1 MSASRIDR
9 TGSDQ
14 RPGFSLV
21 ELLVV
26 ITIIGTLV
34 GLGMEGVQ
42 KVREAAR
49 RTQCLNNLHQIGVA
63 FEGYMDVRGVGARY
77 PDAASLPTAFPKK
90 PTMVTILAPF
100 IEKDTKVFNCPGD
113 FAHCFQQEG
122 LSYEYFGWRAAGK
135 TRAEFQRDRSSST
148 IWIMGD
154 FGGYPPGACNCDATT
169 WDASDLLSTDGTSS
183 GTSSSASSSSA
194 GSGPVVLIDFHLGG
208 KNFLFLDGHADNGV
222 SAY

>member
-1 MSASRIDR
+1 MSANRIDR
-9 TGSDQ
+9 SRSDR

-49 RTQCLNNLHQIGVA
+49 RTQCLNNLHQIGIA
-63 FEGYMDVRGVGARY
+63 FEGYMDVARRGGALSGRGQ
-77 PDAASLPTAFPKK
+77 PAHRLPAEANHGHAP
-90 PTMVTILAPF
+90 APF

-135 TRAEFQRDRSSST
+135 TAPSFSK
-148 IWIMGD
+148 
-154 FGGYPPGACNCDATT
+154 A
-169 WDASDLLSTDGTSS
+169 DLRR
-183 GTSSSASSSSA
+183 
-194 GSGPVVLIDFHLGG
+194 
-208 KNFLFLDGHADNGV
+208 
-222 SAY
+222 